1 MMCELNKICEEKGM
15 LSGVRLELEVGLT
28 RARRIT
34 LRSVAIIDK
43 RAPRRGHDCTTKV
56 RVSRRYE
63 DPTSYYSA
71 NTSWGMRLVRRVY
84 SGRLSSLWE
93 NERSPSHAALAREE
107 NNRNRARFAC
117 IDLSQL
123 SRFPCPSFPSEGNR
137 DDRGGQWTAQIR
149 LDKAEGAVLGRA
161 GPGKRAE
168 IQPYWLPS
176 ECIAYLLTGLTRG
189 LYYGTARRCPLQLS
203 ASAQRCSSA

>member
-1 MMCELNKICEEKGM
+1 
-15 LSGVRLELEVGLT
+15 
-28 RARRIT
+28 
-34 LRSVAIIDK
+34 
-43 RAPRRGHDCTTKV
+43 
-56 RVSRRYE
+56 
-63 DPTSYYSA
+63 
-71 NTSWGMRLVRRVY
+71 MRLVRRVY

-203 ASAQRCSSA
+203 ASAQRCSSAVCAFPPHLCGAASPITMLLLLLSPPPSSGGHSPHRRASRSLRLAQNTLSVDELLLPTSNWPLSAA